1 MRLYIFQYGV
11 THDGNPI
18 PGYLIITADQRHIL
32 VDTGFP
38 ASEGGAA
45 AAPDFVKPE
54 DHVLQHLAGIDLT
67 PDDIEI
73 VICTHFDPDHA
84 GANELFT
91 SAELIVQR
99 RHDEFVRSTPVD
111 RFEVY
116 RPSWDYPGLRYR
128 LVDGDTVIAPGVEVI
143 DTSGHVPGHQSVLVR
158 LPETGPVLL
167 AIDALHHDPA
177 TPYEPGAFDMS
188 PTDTAASI
196 EKLKVLIEREGVTL
210 TVFGHN
216 GEQWA
221 TLRHAPEYYA

>member
-111 RFEVY
+111 LSKFTGRAGIILACAIG
-116 RPSWDYPGLRYR
+116 RSTGTPSSRQGWR
-128 LVDGDTVIAPGVEVI
+128 
-143 DTSGHVPGHQSVLVR
+143 
-158 LPETGPVLL
+158 
-167 AIDALHHDPA
+167 
-177 TPYEPGAFDMS
+177 
-188 PTDTAASI
+188 
-196 EKLKVLIEREGVTL
+196 
-210 TVFGHN
+210 
-216 GEQWA
+216 
-221 TLRHAPEYYA
+221 